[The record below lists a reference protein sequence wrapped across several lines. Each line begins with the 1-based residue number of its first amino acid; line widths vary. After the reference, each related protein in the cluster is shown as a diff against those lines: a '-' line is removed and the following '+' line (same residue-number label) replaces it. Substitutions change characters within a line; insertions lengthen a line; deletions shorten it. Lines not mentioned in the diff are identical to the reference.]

1 MVCYKGGL
9 AIQQNHQM
17 CDVTNRKIIDTI
29 PDNKPPQVTFS
40 CSKNGPSSNSTV
52 NGYRHALLA
61 SVPGTGG
68 QTTTIAE
75 DEEGTCSFQFW
86 VDRIESFY
94 CKLDSCSWQAKAD
107 FHSNRTSY
115 RCETLEC
122 ACIPGRF
129 LCGEDGS
136 VNIDDFL
143 AEEVKGPASF
153 NCETGK
159 GCAFEEPA
167 MNQLINDIFGD
178 NSITLDCNSGECMH
192 YTNVPGYEVG
202 LYRSVEDCCLERKV
216 V

>member
-1 MVCYKGGL
+1 M
-9 AIQQNHQM
+9 H
-17 CDVTNRKIIDTI
+17 
-29 PDNKPPQVTFS
+29 
-40 CSKNGPSSNSTV
+40 
-52 NGYRHALLA
+52 
-61 SVPGTGG
+61 
-68 QTTTIAE
+68 TTTVAE

-107 FHSNRTSY
+107 FSESWRRNSHWFLVRAMAWSLTFACMFDQTRTGRAIVVRRWNVLVFLVVSFAERTAASVSGRHLLRLKERPTEDAYLTSIWSRHS
-115 RCETLEC
+115 RCLT
-122 ACIPGRF
+122 
-129 LCGEDGS
+129 D
-136 VNIDDFL
+136 IDDFL

-192 YTNVPGYEVG
+192 YTNVPGYQVG
-202 LYRSVEDCCLERKV
+202 LYRSVGDCCLNRKV